1 MNRSKGYDLFCSS
14 VIRIL
19 DKYPQWKAYVIGD
32 EPREKF
38 DYNHDRLFKLGFLDH
53 KKVLNYYSKASIAVG
68 CSQWQEPLG
77 RIGLESSSRGCA
89 TIVSNRGGLPET
101 ISHGI
106 ILNDLSEESLFS
118 SLEKLV
124 TDNKYRKKICKLSYS
139 NFSKNLSKAIKQIDD
154 IRDKIFI
161 PQKLNGFNYY
171 QSKKL
176 RIMHIT
182 NFADRHN
189 GRLYFVS
196 IGQKLSRGFVRS
208 GHSVLNF
215 SDRDMMRIG
224 RGVFDI
230 FGRRS
235 LNKKIISSVKNYN
248 PDLMLIGHADLIY
261 ASTLEEAKTYNKNL
275 KIAQWFED
283 PLINS
288 GPDYNENTKKVLDK
302 LDFIDNT
309 FVTTSPDVLDF
320 DLNGSN
326 FHYMPIPVDDS
337 VERLK
342 VFEMSNSIF
351 DVFFAMSHGVNRGVL
366 KRGKKDGREDFL
378 EALMINN
385 PTIKFDVYGLNGR
398 QPIWADSFFNV
409 ISKSKMAL
417 NLSRGVPKKYY
428 SSNRIASLLGNG
440 LLTFIDE
447 KTKFNHFFNNNE
459 LVFYKNIEDL
469 SEKMQKLSLDDNLR
483 KKIAKNGWLKYH
495 KFFNSQIVSDYM
507 ISKVFNLNR
516 NNKILWGN

>member
-1 MNRSKGYDLFCSS
+1 MRFYD
-14 VIRIL
+14 
-19 DKYPQWKAYVIGD
+19 
-32 EPREKF
+32 
-38 DYNHDRLFKLGFLDH
+38 
-53 KKVLNYYSKASIAVG
+53 KASIAVG
-68 CSQWQEPLG
+68 CSKWQEPLG

-89 TIVSNRGGLPET
+89 TIVSNKGGLPET

-106 ILNDLSEESLFS
+106 ILNDLSEESLFAA
-118 SLEKLV
+118 LDKLV
-124 TDNKYRKKICKLSYS
+124 SDSKYRKKICKLSYK
-139 NFSKNLSKAIKQIDD
+139 NFTKNLNKAIKQIDI
-154 IRDKIFI
+154 IRDRIFR
-161 PQKLNGFNYY
+161 PDRTKVFNHFKN
-171 QSKKL
+171 KKL

-196 IGQKLSRGFVRS
+196 IGQKLSRGFVRA

-215 SDRDMMRIG
+215 SDRDMMRIS
-224 RGVFDI
+224 RGFFDL
-230 FGRRS
+230 FGRNS
-235 LNKKIISSVKNYN
+235 LNAKIISSVKNYN
-248 PDLMLIGHADLIY
+248 PDLLLIGHADLIY
-261 ASTLEEAKTYNKNL
+261 ASTLEELKNFNKNL

-288 GPDYNENTKKVLDK
+288 GPDYNENTRKVLDK

-320 DLNGSN
+320 NLNGSN
-326 FHYMPIPVDDS
+326 FHYMPIPVDNS

-342 VFEMSNSIF
+342 VFEMSDPIY

-378 EALMINN
+378 ETLIINN

-398 QPIWADSFFNV
+398 QPIWADKFFNV

-447 KTKFNHFFNNNE
+447 KTKFNHFFDQNE
-459 LVFYKNIEDL
+459 LVFYKNIDDL
-469 SEKMQKLSLDDNLR
+469 SEKMQKLSLDNVLR
-483 KKIAKNGWLKYH
+483 KKIAKNGWAKYH
-495 KFFNSQIVSDYM
+495 KYFNSQIVSNY
-507 ISKVFNLNR
+507 IINKVFNLDV
-516 NNKILWGN
+516 KIKTLWER

>member
-1 MNRSKGYDLFCSS
+1 
-14 VIRIL
+14 
-19 DKYPQWKAYVIGD
+19 
-32 EPREKF
+32 
-38 DYNHDRLFKLGFLDH
+38 
-53 KKVLNYYSKASIAVG
+53 
-68 CSQWQEPLG
+68 
-77 RIGLESSSRGCA
+77 
-89 TIVSNRGGLPET
+89 
-101 ISHGI
+101 
-106 ILNDLSEESLFS
+106 
-118 SLEKLV
+118 
-124 TDNKYRKKICKLSYS
+124 
-139 NFSKNLSKAIKQIDD
+139 
-154 IRDKIFI
+154 
-161 PQKLNGFNYY
+161 
-171 QSKKL
+171 
-176 RIMHIT
+176 MHIT

-215 SDRDMMRIG
+215 SDRDMIRIG
-224 RGVFDI
+224 RGFFDI

-248 PDLMLIGHADLIY
+248 PDLMLIGHADLID

-351 DVFFAMSHGVNRGVL
+351 DIFFAMSHGVNRGVL
-366 KRGKKDGREDFL
+366 KKGKKDGREDFL
-378 EALMINN
+378 ETLMANN

-447 KTKFNHFFNNNE
+447 KTKFDHFFNANE
-459 LVFYKNIEDL
+459 LVFYKNIDDL
-469 SEKMQKLSLDDNLR
+469 SEKMQKLSLDDSLR
-483 KKIAKNGWLKYH
+483 KKIAKRGWLKYH

-507 ISKVFNLNR
+507 INKVFNPSR
-516 NNKILWGN
+516 NNKTLWGN